1 MDHRR
6 ARPEGEWIKV
16 NKTGDDIFAISK
28 FSRFASLTQ
37 KHIVNLTLNVYVNK
51 ESATAKLLELKEQI
65 NNDPEKFA
73 EAAKEFSSCRTSKDG
88 GNLGEP
94 FGPGV
99 MVKQVDDVC
108 FEKEVG
114 VVHGPISSPYGEHL
128 ILLSERF
135 GDE

>member
-1 MDHRR
+1 M
-6 ARPEGEWIKV
+6 IF
-16 NKTGDDIFAISK
+16 FAISK
-28 FSRFASLTQ
+28 FSRFVSLTQ

-88 GNLGEP
+88 GSLGEP

-128 ILLSERF
+128 ILLRERF